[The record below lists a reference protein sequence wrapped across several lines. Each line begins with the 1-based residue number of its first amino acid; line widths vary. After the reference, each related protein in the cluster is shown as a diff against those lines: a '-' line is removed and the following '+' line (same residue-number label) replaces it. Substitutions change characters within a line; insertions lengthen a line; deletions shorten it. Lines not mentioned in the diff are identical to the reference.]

1 MQSDSREKSDTIAL
15 KTASIIRIFLV
26 GEQQLFLA
34 GLRFLIQHEPG
45 LAVVGHSTAWTGS
58 MRVREIEPDI
68 ILVDPVFGNEHYI
81 DALPDLIE
89 AAPKAR
95 VLIVTELADVD
106 LHVHAI
112 RRGARG
118 VVRKVESAEIFLK
131 AIRKVHSGELWINRS
146 LTAAFLNKQPEKA
159 DPEQAK
165 IDSLT
170 RKELEVIALLSQG
183 LRNKDIAERL
193 FVAECTVRHHF
204 SSIFDKLGVV
214 DRLELLIYAYQHD
227 LVMQPSVTRR
237 NARVENPAGTQTPVR
252 SAILARSA

>member
-1 MQSDSREKSDTIAL
+1 MQSDSRKKSDTIAL

-26 GEQQLFLA
+26 GEQELFLA

-58 MRVREIEPDI
+58 MRVQELEPDI

-81 DALPDLIE
+81 DALPDLIQ

-95 VLIVTELADVD
+95 VVIVTELTDED

-112 RRGARG
+112 RLGAMG

-146 LTAAFLNKQPEKA
+146 LTAAFLRKLPEKV
-159 DPEQAK
+159 DPDQAK

-170 RKELEVIALLSQG
+170 RKEVEVIALLSQG
-183 LRNKDIAERL
+183 LRNKDIADRL

-204 SSIFDKLGVV
+204 SSIFDKLGVA

-227 LVMQPSVTRR
+227 LVMRPSVTRR
-237 NARVENPAGTQTPVR
+237 SARVENPAGTETPVR
-252 SAILARSA
+252 SAILARTA